1 MTAPDDFVPEGD
13 MWFKHILD
21 TLMWLLDMTF
31 MRWWLAIPAFYG
43 DFEAAHWYMKSIN
56 HLLPEPVRPEIDG
69 YINRD
74 QGVIFSFRNTSY
86 TPPPSNWTDPT
97 GGAVSKDGKDAVTKI
112 GSSPRVESSSDDY
125 YHLNF
130 TDIDTDF
137 SVPTQLSNPF
147 DFNGDNIAGLGDG
160 WFSYLGRS
168 EVKGWWYGNYI

>member
-1 MTAPDDFVPEGD
+1 MSPDEDFVPEGD

-21 TLMWLLDMTF
+21 TCLWLFEMTF

-56 HLLPEPVRPEIDG
+56 HLLPEPVQPYIDG
-69 YINRD
+69 YMNRD

-97 GGAVSKDGKDAVTKI
+97 SATSQKAEDAIDKI
-112 GSSPRVESSSDDY
+112 GGSPRVESSNDDF

-130 TDIDTDF
+130 TDIDTEF
-137 SVPTQLSNPF
+137 SVPYQLTNPL
-147 DFNGDNIAGLGDG
+147 DFKDDYIAGLGDG

-168 EVKGWWYGNYI
+168 VTKGWWYGNYI